1 MQVYNDE
8 NLMDL
13 AKHKRKEKIQS
24 LLQKM
29 NKMGNLYG
37 SQPQETL
44 PEETQQR
51 EKQSSIR
58 KGLSPLRDG
67 HIAQEYLVF

>member
-8 NLMDL
+8 NLKDL

-44 PEETQQR
+44 P
-51 EKQSSIR
+51 
-58 KGLSPLRDG
+58 
-67 HIAQEYLVF
+67 